1 MNNDFRKNI
10 ENALMLDFSKN
21 IENASA
27 KELYSA
33 IGKAYNSYC
42 TMRYAPERDE
52 KRACYFSAEFLI
64 GKLTKSNL
72 FNSGLLDETEKF
84 LKSKGRSLDEF
95 ENFDDPAL
103 GNGGLGRLA
112 ACFLDSAASCD
123 IPLDGYGIRYKYG
136 YFRQNIDDNKQKEE
150 ADNWLAFY
158 DAFGMKREEKAVEV
172 CFNDFKVKAVPY
184 IYFIPGFRNERLNK
198 LVLFDAQ
205 PLNGFDYSLFDK
217 GEYMKAYSELIEA
230 NVISASL
237 YPNDNGAEGKKLRL
251 KQQYFFSSASLQY
264 IIKELIDSSKNIDE
278 IEKYISVQLNDTH
291 PVISIP
297 EFIRLMMQLGK
308 DFDFAFEKAKKI
320 FAYTNHTVLAEALEK
335 WDISLF
341 KEVLPDIYNIIELI
355 EKRLENEFSTDQAE
369 KIRIIDGKA
378 VHMANLACYVS
389 KSINGVAA
397 IHSEIIKEITLN
409 SWYEIY
415 PDKFNNKTNGVTQR
429 RWLFLANPELYR
441 LLEEL
446 THGKINTDFYSIK
459 EIEKYSDD
467 KTVLDKLFSIR
478 KENKR
483 KLCEYISEK
492 EHINLDCNSVFD
504 VQIKRLHEYK
514 RQLMNILAIIGIYLR
529 IKEGSIVSFPKT
541 VFLFGAKSAPG
552 YHMAKKIIEFI
563 NVVAGKINDDEE
575 TNEIIKIIYVS
586 NYDVSYA
593 EKIIPAAD
601 ISEQIS
607 LAGKEASGTSNM
619 KFMMNGAVTLGTL
632 DGANIEITEKAG
644 KENNYIFGLN
654 EEEVREYE
662 NRYDPLDEYES
673 NDEIK
678 RIIDTLKDDSFCEES
693 RFEEIYNSL
702 LNEDR
707 YFVLKDLPD
716 YIKTK
721 IKAIKDTQDKY
732 TFMKK
737 CLLNTANSAGFSSD
751 RTIKEYA
758 EDIWFKEC

>member
-1 MNNDFRKNI
+1 M
-10 ENALMLDFSKN
+10 
-21 IENASA
+21 
-27 KELYSA
+27 
-33 IGKAYNSYC
+33 
-42 TMRYAPERDE
+42 
-52 KRACYFSAEFLI
+52 AEVI
-64 GKLTKSNL
+64 TK
-72 FNSGLLDETEKF
+72 
-84 LKSKGRSLDEF
+84 
-95 ENFDDPAL
+95 
-103 GNGGLGRLA
+103 
-112 ACFLDSAASCD
+112 
-123 IPLDGYGIRYKYG
+123 
-136 YFRQNIDDNKQKEE
+136 
-150 ADNWLAFY
+150 
-158 DAFGMKREEKAVEV
+158 V
-172 CFNDFKVKAVPY
+172 
-184 IYFIPGFRNERLNK
+184 
-198 LVLFDAQ
+198 
-205 PLNGFDYSLFDK
+205 
-217 GEYMKAYSELIEA
+217 
-230 NVISASL
+230 L
-237 YPNDNGAEGKKLRL
+237 YPEDNHSEGKSLRL
-251 KQQYFFSSASLQY
+251 SQQYFLVSATIQDIVRRHLKVYSTL
-264 IIKELIDSSKNIDE
+264 DNIPE
-278 IEKYISVQLNDTH
+278 VVAIHLNDTH

-341 KEVLPDIYNIIELI
+341 KEVLPDIYKIIELI
-355 EKRLENEFSTDQAE
+355 ENRLESEISTAKAE

-378 VHMANLACYVS
+378 VHMANLACYIS

-441 LLEEL
+441 LLDEL
-446 THGKINTDFYSIK
+446 THGKINNDFYSIK
-459 EIEKYSDD
+459 EIEKYAED
-467 KTVLDKLFSIR
+467 KAVLDKLFSIR
-478 KENKR
+478 KENKK
-483 KLCEYISEK
+483 KLCEYICEK
-492 EHINLDCNSVFD
+492 ENIKLDCDSVFD

-514 RQLMNILAIIGIYLR
+514 RQLMNILAVIGIYLR
-529 IKEGSIVSFPKT
+529 IKEGSIASFPKT

-563 NVVAGKINDDEE
+563 NVVAEKINYDEE
-575 TNEIIKIIYVS
+575 TKEIIKIIYVS

-593 EKIIPAAD
+593 ERIIPAAD

-644 KENNYIFGLN
+644 KENNYIFGLT
-654 EEEVREYE
+654 EDKVREYE
-662 NRYDPLDEYES
+662 NSYDPLEEYEE

-678 RIIDTLKDDSFCEES
+678 RIIDTLKDGSFCEEN
-693 RFEEIYNSL
+693 RFEEVYNSL
-702 LNEDR
+702 LNEDK
-707 YFVLKDLPD
+707 YYVIKDLPD
-716 YIKTK
+716 YIETK

-737 CLLNTANSAGFSSD
+737 CIINTANSAGFSSD